1 MGTGT
6 ITAASM
12 DADALVGLLQ
22 LADGLFPAGAY
33 AHSFGL
39 ETCVQ
44 EGQVRDTRGVAAFL
58 RVLLEQSAGSCDAV
72 AVTAAVRAA
81 REPGLKRALEID
93 EALDAM
99 KPAAE
104 LREASRQMGRQ
115 TLRVTARQHPDAAV
129 ARLFEAV
136 ERHETPGHHALAF
149 GLAAAAAGAG
159 AGEAAAAFLYSTAAA
174 VTGAAL
180 RLLPIGQLEAQ
191 GILAAQRPA
200 LARLAAAA
208 SERPLDEACAFA
220 PALEIAAMRHARL
233 DARLFRS

>member
-1 MGTGT
+1 
-6 ITAASM
+6 M

-39 ETCVQ
+39 ETAVQ
-44 EGQVRDTRGVAAFL
+44 EGDVRGAPDVLGFL
-58 RVLLEQSAGSCDAV
+58 RVLLEHGAGTSDAV
-72 AVTAAVRAA
+72 AAAAAVRAA
-81 REPGLKRALEID
+81 GEPTLAAALAID
-93 EALDAM
+93 ETLDAM

-115 TLRVTARQHPDAAV
+115 TLRVAAQLHPAASV
-129 ARLFEAV
+129 ARLFAAV
-136 ERHETPGHHALAF
+136 ERAETPGHHALAF

-159 AGEAAAAFLYSTAAA
+159 PREAAAGLLYSTAAA
-174 VTGAAL
+174 VVGAAL
-180 RLLPIGQLEAQ
+180 RLLPLGQLE
-191 GILAAQRPA
+191 GQRVLGAVRPEI
-200 LARLAAAA
+200 ARLATRAAA
-208 SERPLDEACAFA
+208 SRLEELGAFT